1 MKELNATTDCT
12 DSCEDF
18 WGGGSLRQSVVNKS
32 VVDGERKEFLYSGF
46 YMDVT
51 TNESPLIYSE
61 KA

>member
-32 VVDGERKEFLYSGF
+32 VVNGERKEFLYS
-46 YMDVT
+46 
-51 TNESPLIYSE
+51 SLIIRMLPQMNHH
-61 KA
+61 